1 MIPVEQEYF
10 ELVGEEGYKKAQL
23 TLALFNLSGND
34 ETTTK
39 LYYLILTNA
48 YYRGVNAGVERSRDI
63 LRAQKAVAS
72 GERTH

>member
-1 MIPVEQEYF
+1 MTPAEQEYLD
-10 ELVGEEGYKKAQL
+10 LVGEEGYKKAQRSL
-23 TLALFNLSGND
+23 EVLCNYPKD
-34 ETTTK
+34 EPTIK
-39 LYYLILTNA
+39 LYYLTLTNA